1 MLRRYLKRLA
11 AAFLLAAAIPA
22 TLTAQIHF
30 DSRSGDF
37 NPALSAISRRSILEV
52 GVDADVAAYN
62 NAFSAGDI
70 FQPTWTIDV
79 SQLAQDTNWRG
90 LQVGTNVNA
99 AATASLRL
107 FGVGLNAY
115 TRAETM
121 ALLTI
126 PDGLLE
132 LVGTGNIEDYNGT
145 GSVLLRASAEA
156 GGVLTAEVGNWTFGL
171 GVGMSVPVAYS
182 GDGGVD
188 FSLVTDQA
196 GFDATADLD
205 MEIYSAL
212 DLQAVMDGQIPD
224 VMSAIQRGA
233 YKVDLGVIYRDGDT
247 PRWGIAVNDI
257 TIIRGTA
264 PYAVRAT
271 ASYSAAME
279 NVIQTIL
286 DDPNAQPIQLTS
298 EDFVLTTIDGGSQ
311 RITLAPGFTGFYTI
325 SIPFLDITPHVEI
338 IMGSAVGAVNPGVT
352 IAGNRFPTNMLYL
365 GFGHTKPLW
374 RAVAGLRIPLYIMEL
389 NVQVESSS
397 PRLGGLFSLQGA
409 TAAVDLRIGF

>member
-121 ALLTI
+121 AL
-126 PDGLLE
+126 
-132 LVGTGNIEDYNGT
+132 
-145 GSVLLRASAEA
+145 
-156 GGVLTAEVGNWTFGL
+156 
-171 GVGMSVPVAYS
+171 
-182 GDGGVD
+182 
-188 FSLVTDQA
+188 
-196 GFDATADLD
+196 FDPAT
-205 MEIYSAL
+205 E
-212 DLQAVMDGQIPD
+212 
-224 VMSAIQRGA
+224 GA
-233 YKVDLGVIYRDGDT
+233 
-247 PRWGIAVNDI
+247 
-257 TIIRGTA
+257 
-264 PYAVRAT
+264 
-271 ASYSAAME
+271 
-279 NVIQTIL
+279 
-286 DDPNAQPIQLTS
+286 
-298 EDFVLTTIDGGSQ
+298 
-311 RITLAPGFTGFYTI
+311 
-325 SIPFLDITPHVEI
+325 
-338 IMGSAVGAVNPGVT
+338 
-352 IAGNRFPTNMLYL
+352 
-365 GFGHTKPLW
+365 
-374 RAVAGLRIPLYIMEL
+374 
-389 NVQVESSS
+389 
-397 PRLGGLFSLQGA
+397 
-409 TAAVDLRIGF
+409 